1 VPAMT
6 GIWDQFGEEGW
17 KKRQERFIAWWQH
30 EGLVLDVLAPLSSA
44 PGSIEHQ
51 QAPFFYLLSGLDTLA
66 DYPDRAALQRAW
78 LDPVGR
84 ARRAERCLDGI
95 YFAGEAFPHYDTH
108 LGPGNLATFL
118 GAEPEFALDT
128 VWYHPCISDPDTYP
142 PLRFDPH
149 NPWFLRQQAILEEGV
164 RVSQGRYPV
173 TIPDLV
179 EGLDI
184 LSALRDPQ
192 HLLLDL
198 IERPDCVQERL
209 AEINQVYFQVFE
221 RFFEIVSE
229 PWGGNVFSAFHIWGP
244 GKTAKVQCDAA
255 AMISPRMFRRFAV
268 PALTEQCAWLD
279 YSLFHLDGTQAIPH
293 LDALLEI
300 EELDAIEWTPQVS
313 LPQGGDPLW
322 HDLYRR
328 ILKAGKSVQ
337 AIGVHPHEVIPL
349 LEAVG
354 PQGMFV
360 SVNAGSEA
368 EAQALVEA
376 VEAYR

>member
-1 VPAMT
+1 MT
-6 GIWDQFGEEGW
+6 CTWNRLWEGNW
-17 KKRQERFIAWWQH
+17 ESIRERFIAWWRH
-30 EGLVLDVLAPLSSA
+30 EGLLLDVLAPRSNA

-66 DYPDRAALQRAW
+66 DYPDQAALQHAW
-78 LDPVGR
+78 LDPVQR
-84 ARRAERCLDGI
+84 ARRAERYLAGI

-128 VWYHPCISDPDTYP
+128 VWYHPCISDPETHP

-149 NPWFLRQQAILEEGV
+149 NPWFLRQKAILEEGV
-164 RVSQGRYPV
+164 RVSQGRFPV

-179 EGLDI
+179 ENLDI
-184 LSALRDPQ
+184 LSALRGPQ

-198 IERPDCVQERL
+198 IERPDFVEERI

-221 RFFEIVSE
+221 QLYEIVRD
-229 PWGGNVFSAFHIWGP
+229 PLGGSVFSAFGIWGP

-268 PALTEQCAWLD
+268 PALAEQCAWLD
-279 YSLFHLDGTQAIPH
+279 YSLFHLDGTQAISH

-313 LPQGGDPLW
+313 LPQGGDPMW
-322 HDLYRR
+322 YDLYRR

-337 AIGVHPHEVIPL
+337 AIDVHPHEVIPL

-360 SVNAGSEA
+360 RVSAGSEA
-368 EAQALVEA
+368 EARALVEA

>member
-1 VPAMT
+1 ML
-6 GIWDQFGEEGW
+6 
-17 KKRQERFIAWWQH
+17 H
-30 EGLVLDVLAPLSSA
+30 VLAPRDNA
-44 PGSIEHQ
+44 PGSIEHK

-66 DYPDRAALQRAW
+66 DYPDQAALQRAW
-78 LDPVGR
+78 LDPEERV
-84 ARRAERCLDGI
+84 RRAEQYLQGI
-95 YFAGEAFPHYDTH
+95 YFGGEAFPYYDTH

-128 VWYHPCISDPDTYP
+128 VWYHPCITDPDAHP

-149 NPWFLRQQAILEEGV
+149 NPWFLRQKAILEEGV
-164 RVSQGRYPV
+164 RVSQGRFHV
-173 TIPDLV
+173 AIPDLV
-179 EGLDI
+179 ENLDI

-192 HLLLDL
+192 QMLFDL
-198 IERPDCVQERL
+198 VERPDFVQERI

-221 RFFEIVSE
+221 QFFEIVRD
-229 PWGGNVFSAFHIWGP
+229 PWGGNVFSAFCIWGP

-255 AMISPRMFRRFAV
+255 AMISPRMFRRFVV
-268 PALTEQCAWLD
+268 PALAEQCAWLD
-279 YSLFHLDGTQAIPH
+279 YSLFHLDGTQAIVH

-313 LPQGGDPLW
+313 LPQGGDPTW
-322 HDLYRR
+322 YDLYRR
-328 ILKAGKSVQ
+328 ILAAGKSVQ
-337 AIGVHPHEVIPL
+337 AIGVRPAEVIPL

-360 SVNAGSEA
+360 MVNADSEA
-368 EAQALVEA
+368 EARALVEA

>member
-1 VPAMT
+1 MSAMSST
-6 GIWDQFGEEGW
+6 WNQFGEEAW
-17 KKRQERFIAWWQH
+17 RKRQQRFIAWWQH
-30 EGLVLDVLAPLSSA
+30 EGPVLNVLAPRSNT

-51 QAPFFYLLSGLDTLA
+51 QAPFFYLFSGLDTLA
-66 DYPDRAALQRAW
+66 DYPDQAALQDAW
-78 LDPVGR
+78 LDPVQR
-84 ARRAERCLDGI
+84 ACRAERHLDSI
-95 YFAGEAFPHYDTH
+95 YFTGDAFPQYDTH

-128 VWYHPCISDPDTYP
+128 VWYHPCISDPDTHP
-142 PLRFDPH
+142 PLRFDPE
-149 NPWFLRQQAILEEGV
+149 NPWFLRQKAILEEGV

-198 IERPDCVQERL
+198 IERPGYVQERL

-221 RFFEIVSE
+221 QFYEIVRGS
-229 PWGGNVFSAFHIWGP
+229 WGGNVFSAFHIWGP

-255 AMISPRMFRRFAV
+255 AMISPRMFREFAV
-268 PALTEQCAWLD
+268 PTLAEQCAWLD
-279 YSLFHLDGTQAIPH
+279 YSMYHLDGTQAIPH

-322 HDLYRR
+322 YNLYRR
-328 ILKAGKSVQ
+328 ILRAGKSVQ
-337 AIGVHPHEVIPL
+337 AISVRPQEVIPL

-360 SVNAGSEA
+360 SVNVDSEA
-368 EAQALVEA
+368 KAETLVKM

>member
-1 VPAMT
+1 MT
-6 GIWDQFGEEGW
+6 GTWNQFGEEDW
-17 KKRQERFIAWWQH
+17 KKGQERFIAWWQH
-30 EGLVLDVLAPLSSA
+30 KGLVLNVLAPRSNTPA
-44 PGSIEHQ
+44 SIEHQ
-51 QAPFFYLLSGLDTLA
+51 QSPFFYLLSGLDTLA
-66 DYPDRAALQRAW
+66 DYPDQTALQHAW
-78 LDPVGR
+78 LDPVQR
-84 ARRAERCLDGI
+84 ARRAEQYLDSL

-128 VWYHPCISDPDTYP
+128 VWYHPCINDPDTHP

-149 NPWFLRQQAILEEGV
+149 NPWFLRQKAILEEGMH
-164 RVSQGRYPV
+164 VSRGRFPV

-184 LSALRDPQ
+184 LSALRSPQ
-192 HLLLDL
+192 RLLLDL
-198 IERPDCVQERL
+198 IERPDYVQQRL

-221 RFFEIVSE
+221 QFYEIVRGA
-229 PWGGNVFSAFHIWGP
+229 WGGNVFSAFCIWGP

-255 AMISPRMFRRFAV
+255 AMISPRMFREFAV
-268 PALTEQCAWLD
+268 PVLSEQCTWLD
-279 YSLFHLDGTQAIPH
+279 YSMYHLDGTQAIPH
-293 LDALLEI
+293 LNALLEI

-322 HDLYRR
+322 YDLYRR
-328 ILKAGKSVQ
+328 ILRASKSVQ
-337 AIGVHPHEVIPL
+337 AISVQPHEVIPL

-360 SVNAGSEA
+360 SVNANSEA
-368 EAQALVEA
+368 EAETLVKA
-376 VEAYR
+376 VETYR

>member
-1 VPAMT
+1 MISP
-6 GIWDQFGEEGW
+6 WDQLW
-17 KKRQERFIAWWQH
+17 KADWDITRERYIAWWRH
-30 EGLVLDVLAPLSSA
+30 EGLVLHVLAPRDNI

-66 DYPDRAALQRAW
+66 SYPDQTALQQAW

-84 ARRAERCLDGI
+84 ARRAERYLQGI
-95 YFAGEAFPHYDTH
+95 YFGGEAFPFYDTH

-128 VWYHPCISDPDTYP
+128 VWYHPCISDPETHP
-142 PLRFDPH
+142 PLRFDPR
-149 NPWFLRQQAILEEGV
+149 NPWFLRQKAILEEGV
-164 RVSQGRYPV
+164 RLSQGRFHV
-173 TIPDLV
+173 AMPDLV
-179 EGLDI
+179 ENIDI

-192 HLLLDL
+192 HFLLDL
-198 IERPDCVQERL
+198 IERPEFVQERV
-209 AEINQVYFQVFE
+209 AEINQVYFEVFTQ
-221 RFFEIVSE
+221 FFEIVRD
-229 PWGGNVFSAFHIWGP
+229 PWGGNVFSAFCIWGP

-255 AMISPRMFRRFAV
+255 AMISPRMFRRFVV
-268 PALTEQCAWLD
+268 PALAEQCAWLD
-279 YSLFHLDGTQAIPH
+279 YSLYHLDGTQAIPH

-300 EELDAIEWTPQVS
+300 EALDAIEWTPQVS
-313 LPQGGDPLW
+313 LPQGGDPMW
-322 HDLYRR
+322 YDLYRR
-328 ILKAGKSVQ
+328 ILAAGKSVQ
-337 AIGVHPHEVIPL
+337 AIGVRPHEVIPL

-360 SVNAGSEA
+360 MVNASSEA